1 MRPRRFRYRI
11 PGVVPSAAAIAVI
24 AVGGPTYELVHGNSP
39 LVTRPAPPAKVI
51 VVNNAVVH
59 PHVVEVADAA
69 IVALPTAHSNRLV
82 LSGPQEVK
90 RGDFLTTKPGENA
103 AEGFLL
109 KALSVGEAAGDTIV
123 VTQPASLFEAEP
135 VGSLIADTS
144 DFLAPGASL
153 IPQAEPTAAGAL
165 ATAAWRTA
173 ADDDPGLEWSLFH
186 VLVKG
191 GCEHKG
197 QLPRL
202 ELKPSFEPFFDLQW
216 DDRNRF
222 HPRVEAAAVRLD
234 ASLLTT
240 LSGVFSERV
249 HCELEPK
256 RPLQLFY
263 FPVLTPALIH
273 VPIRLSATGTLE
285 ADAKITSEVKE
296 REFQVRTKGFA
307 RVEWDGHR
315 LQPSAG
321 VRIRSSG
328 GLPRPEPGAEASLGV
343 NPRIELEAG
352 WRLKWL
358 GRVAAVATLTI
369 GSGVD
374 LKYAPTVR
382 PPVKACVPLTLKG
395 GFRIHFLRLKPWKK
409 TTGRYK
415 VAEKCFPREPPKAK

>member
-1 MRPRRFRYRI
+1 
-11 PGVVPSAAAIAVI
+11 
-24 AVGGPTYELVHGNSP
+24 
-39 LVTRPAPPAKVI
+39 
-51 VVNNAVVH
+51 
-59 PHVVEVADAA
+59 
-69 IVALPTAHSNRLV
+69 
-82 LSGPQEVK
+82 
-90 RGDFLTTKPGENA
+90 
-103 AEGFLL
+103 
-109 KALSVGEAAGDTIV
+109 
-123 VTQPASLFEAEP
+123 
-135 VGSLIADTS
+135 
-144 DFLAPGASL
+144 
-153 IPQAEPTAAGAL
+153 
-165 ATAAWRTA
+165 
-173 ADDDPGLEWSLFH
+173 

-191 GCEHKG
+191 GCEHKR

-202 ELKPSFEPFFDLQW
+202 ELKPNFEPFFDLQW

-285 ADAKITSEVKE
+285 ADAKITSELKE

-307 RVEWDGHR
+307 SVEWDGHR
-315 LQPSAG
+315 LQPSAE

-328 GLPRPEPGAEASLGV
+328 ELPPARTRRGSESRCQPADRARVRDG
-343 NPRIELEAG
+343 
-352 WRLKWL
+352 RLKWL
-358 GRVAAVATLTI
+358 CRVAAVATLTI

-395 GFRIHFLRLKPWKK
+395 GFRIHFCC
-409 TTGRYK
+409 G
-415 VAEKCFPREPPKAK
+415 